1 MPNDFHTGSL
11 RGDLTIPAMSGAT
24 PVRSSYR
31 AQRPG
36 LEPGTKYLLMAAAG
50 LGAVLLAGMGSWAV
64 MGSRSTV
71 VPVIEADTRPLRVK
85 PENAG
90 GLQVAG
96 ADDQVMG
103 GQGSATQGMA
113 PTAEVPAPQALRA
126 QMQPAGPLAPPSA
139 ATQAAPA
146 VPPAVAP
153 ARPVAQAARPAVP
166 QPVSGVTPASRV
178 TPASGVTM
186 VQLAAVTT
194 EQAAQ
199 TEWQR
204 LAKRMP
210 DLLGDRQPVVQKA
223 DRDGQA
229 VWRVRTS
236 GFADI
241 ADAAGFCARVRSKG
255 SSCSIAS
262 F

>member
-11 RGDLTIPAMSGAT
+11 RGDLNIPAMSGAT

-36 LEPGTKYLLMAAAG
+36 LEPGTKHLLMAAAG
-50 LGAVLLAGMGSWAV
+50 LGGLLLAGMGSWALI
-64 MGSRSTV
+64 GSRTTV
-71 VPVIEADTRPLRVK
+71 VPVIEADMRPLRVK

-126 QMQPAGPLAPPSA
+126 QMQPAGSL
-139 ATQAAPA
+139 AAPQA
-146 VPPAVAP
+146 VQAPTVVAP
-153 ARPVAQAARPAVP
+153 AAVPARPAAQAARVAAP
-166 QPVSGVTPASRV
+166 QPVA
-178 TPASGVTM
+178 GVTM

-199 TEWQR
+199 SEWQR

-210 DLLGDRQPVVQKA
+210 DLLGDRRPVVQKA

-229 VWRVRTS
+229 VWRVRTG

-241 ADAAGFCARVRSKG
+241 ADATGFCARVRSKG
-255 SSCSIAS
+255 SACSIAS